1 MKASELRTKDVA
13 ALEKEVSDLLKAH
26 FGLRMQTRHPAAR
39 QQLAA
44 GQDPPRHRAR
54 QDHPDRE
61 EEGSRQMSEAQA
73 VATDAPAAPVKN
85 TRTFVGRIVSDKRA
99 KTVTVLVE
107 RRTPHELYGKI
118 VAKSRKYHAHDE
130 KGEYK
135 MGDVVE
141 IAEGRPISKT
151 KSWVVTRLI
160 EKAKLV

>member
-1 MKASELRTKDVA
+1 MDIRKVKKLIELLELSNVA
-13 ALEKEVSDLLKAH
+13 EIEIHEGEESVRISRHAGGTSLFMPA
-26 FGLRMQTRHPAAR
+26 GMTMQPGHA
-39 QQLAA
+39 
-44 GQDPPRHRAR
+44 
-54 QDHPDRE
+54 
-61 EEGSRQMSEAQA
+61 
-73 VATDAPAAPVKN
+73 APAAPVKN

-141 IAEGRPISKT
+141 ITEGRPISKT
-151 KSWVVTRLI
+151 KAWVVTKLV